1 MKRKLSFESPDS
13 THHLPTSP
21 FSVGDLSPIINPSP
35 MQSQPAPGFETPS
48 PTQPGGALTITPT
61 NHLLLGY
68 QTPAHGN
75 APLAG
80 IVIHGG
86 AHSPGAIGPNDM
98 LNAMNPQDEAHSPIQ
113 QTQLVFTDSESE
125 DGTDSLI
132 SSSNNES
139 DTTEEITDQEIL
151 DAVTIITADT
161 PVRDQIPNARI
172 DGLTPLRYNEMI
184 TNPFA
189 DGDTTSDSESDS
201 EDLNNAFILDDKT
214 VDLQGEH
221 SLFTLEELEEGNS

>member
-1 MKRKLSFESPDS
+1 MKRKLSFDDLADS
-13 THHLPTSP
+13 AHPPTSP

-35 MQSQPAPGFETPS
+35 MQSQPAPGFETPP

-61 NHLLLGY
+61 NHLLFGY
-68 QTPAHGN
+68 HTPAHGN

-86 AHSPGAIGPNDM
+86 AHSPGAIGPN
-98 LNAMNPQDEAHSPIQ
+98 AMTPQYEAQSPIQ

-125 DGTDSLI
+125 GET
-132 SSSNNES
+132 

-151 DAVTIITADT
+151 DAVTIITTDT

-172 DGLTPLRYNEMI
+172 DGLTPLRPNEMI
-184 TNPFA
+184 INPFA

-201 EDLNNAFILDDKT
+201 EDLNNAFILDDKA
-214 VDLQGEH
+214 DILQGEH
-221 SLFTLEELEEGNS
+221 SLFTLKELEEENS